1 MIRRAATEEEQE
13 EVLTVAPS
21 EPGTAGTGTVIT
33 VFFGRFDT
41 QQKNKT
47 KKNQADVVNK
57 KNVVVCKQFLVG

>member
-47 KKNQADVVNK
+47 KKTR
-57 KNVVVCKQFLVG
+57 LML